1 LKVNNN
7 DINGIIRKYI
17 MKVVNARLRGKAEL
31 YTVICDNTQFTD
43 IFVQKELVT
52 ATDADIDA
60 KGNLLCAP
68 FVEPHIHLDAT
79 LTAGQP
85 NWNMSGTLFEGI
97 ERWAERKPMLSHE
110 DVQQRVLK
118 TVELLLANGVQ
129 FIRTHVDVTDP
140 DLVALKAINALRE
153 KLEPYIEL
161 QIVAF
166 PQEGI
171 MSFPNG
177 KQLMENALQHGIDVI
192 GGIPHFEYTREYGV
206 ESMHWVM
213 ELAEKHDKLV
223 DVHCDEI
230 DDGASRFLEVLAT
243 VALEKGMGH
252 RVTASHTTAMHSY
265 NNAYCYKLFRL
276 LKQSKINFVS
286 CPTESL
292 HLNGRFD
299 SYPKVRGI
307 TRVKEIRD
315 AGMNI
320 CFAQDSIQ
328 DPWYSLGNGKIMRV
342 LDSGLHACHMMGYED
357 LSTALDLIT
366 ENGAKTLNIAE
377 RYGINIGKPANFI
390 ILEGF
395 DDADAI
401 RRQGE
406 VLWSIRAGEVII
418 CRQPSVLIKR
428 VDLEA

>member
-1 LKVNNN
+1 
-7 DINGIIRKYI
+7 
-17 MKVVNARLRGKAEL
+17 MNA
-31 YTVICDNTQFTD
+31 Q
-43 IFVQKELVT
+43 
-52 ATDADIDA
+52 
-60 KGNLLCAP
+60 GNLLCAP
-68 FVEPHIHLDAT
+68 FVEPHIHLDAV

-97 ERWAERKPMLSHE
+97 ERWGERKSMLSHE
-110 DVQQRVLK
+110 DVQTRVLK
-118 TVELLLANGVQ
+118 AVELLLANGVQ
-129 FIRTHVDVTDP
+129 YIRTHVDVTDP
-140 DLVALKAINALRE
+140 DLVALKAIHDLRE
-153 KLEPYIEL
+153 KLSPYLEL

-177 KQLMENALQHGIDVI
+177 KALMEKSMQYADVI

-206 ESMHWVM
+206 ESMKWVI
-213 ELAEKHDKLV
+213 ELAEKHNKLV

-243 VALEKGMGH
+243 EALEKDIGS

-265 NNAYCYKLFRL
+265 NNAYCSKLFRL
-276 LKQSKINFVS
+276 LKKSKINFVS

-299 SYPKVRGI
+299 SYPKIRGI

-320 CFAQDSIQ
+320 CFAEDSIQ
-328 DPWYSLGNGKIMRV
+328 DPWYTLGNGKLLRV
-342 LDSGLHACHMMGYED
+342 LDAGIHACHMMGYED

-366 ENGAKTLNIAE
+366 DNGAKTLNITD
-377 RYGINIGKPANFI
+377 RYGIEIDKPANFI
-390 ILEGF
+390 ILEGY
-395 DDADAI
+395 DDANVI
-401 RRQGE
+401 QRQGE
-406 VLWSIRAGEVII
+406 VLWSIREGKVLT
-418 CRQPSVLIKR
+418 CRQPSILTQQVTFS
-428 VDLEA
+428 D

>member
-1 LKVNNN
+1 
-7 DINGIIRKYI
+7 
-17 MKVVNARLRGKAEL
+17 MKIVNARLRNKAQL
-31 YTVICDNTQFTD
+31 HTLICENKKFTS
-43 IFVQKELVT
+43 IVAQSEKIE
-52 ATDADIDA
+52 AQDAAIDA

-68 FVEPHIHLDAT
+68 FVEPHIHLDAV
-79 LTAGQP
+79 LTAGEP

-97 ERWAERKPMLSHE
+97 ERWSERKLMLSHD
-110 DVQQRVLK
+110 DVQKRVLK

-129 FIRTHVDVTDP
+129 YIRTHVDVTDP

-153 KLEPYIEL
+153 KLSPYLEL

-171 MSFPNG
+171 LSFPNG
-177 KQLMENALQHGIDVI
+177 KQLMESALEHGVDVI

-206 ESMHWVM
+206 ESVKWLMA
-213 ELAEKHDKLV
+213 LAEKHDKLV
-223 DVHCDEI
+223 DIHCDEI
-230 DDGASRFLEVLAT
+230 DDGTSRFLEVLAT
-243 VALEKGMGH
+243 IAIEKGMGS

-276 LKQSKINFVS
+276 LKQSEINFIS

-299 SYPKVRGI
+299 SYPKIRGI

-328 DPWYSLGNGKIMRV
+328 DPWYTLGNGKLMRV
-342 LDSGLHACHMMGYED
+342 LDSGLHACHMMGYDD

-366 ENGAKTLNIAE
+366 DNAAKTLNIST
-377 RYGINIGKPANFI
+377 RYGIEIGKPANFI
-390 ILEGF
+390 ILEGY
-395 DDADAI
+395 DDVDAI
-401 RRQGE
+401 RRQGD
-406 VLWSIRAGEVII
+406 VLWSVREGKVLI
-418 CRQPSVLIKR
+418 CRQPSMLTEQVSLL
-428 VDLEA
+428 D